1 VKVEQYI
8 FVQSKIS
15 KDFSVIELA
24 MKNVARADYF
34 NANYFFCR
42 VYLLPVIDDKRQEG
56 AKNTNEALDDAGMS
70 KRYDNRT

>member
-1 VKVEQYI
+1 MYH
-8 FVQSKIS
+8 QSKIS
-15 KDFSVIELA
+15 EDFSVFELA

-56 AKNTNEALDDAGMS
+56 AKHTNEALDDAGMS
-70 KRYDNRT
+70 KRLGNRT